1 MLLSLPGGS
10 VSDYLQ
16 FVDRAVR
23 LRELLSVTILNQA
36 EVKLNQ
42 LLVVLFG
49 DSLVDAVKSEEMVRG

>member
-1 MLLSLPGGS
+1 M
-10 VSDYLQ
+10 
-16 FVDRAVR
+16 R

-49 DSLVDAVKSEEMVRG
+49 DPLVDAVKSEKTIRG